1 MQPISV
7 FLDITEQE
15 LLISSEKL
23 LMSAELKVCVT

>member
-23 LMSAELKVCVT
+23 LMSAELKGCVT